1 MYTVDGL
8 QCYMTASSEPPLPP
22 SDNLTASQKLLL
34 RWHCRL
40 SHLNFQNL
48 QDLARQGKLPKK
60 ILGCSPPLCCSCLFG
75 KAHRRASPSSD
86 AVRHIDSGDLHPGE
100 KVSVDQLESSTPG
113 YVDTFKGKPTKA
125 KCNASSVYIDHASRF
140 IFVKCHFSTS
150 GSEAVEGK
158 TIFEQLAASN
168 GVKVKAY
175 RADNGIMA
183 CHEYVNHVKINQ
195 QNITYCGVN
204 SHEQNG
210 IAERGICTLCDRAR
224 TMLIRAM
231 EHWPDV
237 VTLDLWPFALCMA
250 ADIHNA
256 TTGPTGLSP
265 EEIFMQQKS
274 RPAVRLSYI
283 WLPSLCV
290 RALSATRSQNSK
302 VATKGY
308 I

>member
-1 MYTVDGL
+1 
-8 QCYMTASSEPPLPP
+8 
-22 SDNLTASQKLLL
+22 
-34 RWHCRL
+34 
-40 SHLNFQNL
+40 
-48 QDLARQGKLPKK
+48 
-60 ILGCSPPLCCSCLFG
+60 
-75 KAHRRASPSSD
+75 
-86 AVRHIDSGDLHPGE
+86 
-100 KVSVDQLESSTPG
+100 
-113 YVDTFKGKPTKA
+113 
-125 KCNASSVYIDHASRF
+125 
-140 IFVKCHFSTS
+140 
-150 GSEAVEGK
+150 
-158 TIFEQLAASN
+158 
-168 GVKVKAY
+168 
-175 RADNGIMA
+175 MA